1 MVSQAIIVLAVLISS
16 ASALAQQKGIIFN
29 KTEHD
34 FGDIAP
40 SSIPFEQDFL
50 FRNTTNKTVTIL
62 TVRSISP
69 AISFIHTRSEILDTE
84 YGSVKTKLKTE
95 GLNGLFHDEIY
106 VTFKVGDDVKS
117 EVIYLRAQISANGKK
132 ENGRAF
138 QDSEV
143 AVSVEVSPEDIETME
158 GFTGNDRLT
167 QAEAEILFL
176 KKQVSMKSELIA
188 KLSSDIR
195 DKQSQETE
203 NIQRLVTLENT
214 LQSTN
219 TSLSPEVLEQI
230 NQRGTRLNELQA

>member
-1 MVSQAIIVLAVLISS
+1 
-16 ASALAQQKGIIFN
+16 
-29 KTEHD
+29 
-34 FGDIAP
+34 
-40 SSIPFEQDFL
+40 
-50 FRNTTNKTVTIL
+50 
-62 TVRSISP
+62 
-69 AISFIHTRSEILDTE
+69 
-84 YGSVKTKLKTE
+84 
-95 GLNGLFHDEIY
+95 
-106 VTFKVGDDVKS
+106 
-117 EVIYLRAQISANGKK
+117 
-132 ENGRAF
+132 
-138 QDSEV
+138 
-143 AVSVEVSPEDIETME
+143 ME

-230 NQRGTRLNELQA
+230 NQLGTRLNELQA